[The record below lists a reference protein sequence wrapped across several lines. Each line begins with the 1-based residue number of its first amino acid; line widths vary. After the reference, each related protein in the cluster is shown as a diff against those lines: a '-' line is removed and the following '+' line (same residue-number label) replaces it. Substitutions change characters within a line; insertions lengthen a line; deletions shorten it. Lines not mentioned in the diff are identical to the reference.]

1 MTQNRQP
8 PAYQE
13 YAASM
18 LANNSFRMMSL
29 EARGLWYTLRLEHWV
44 ENPLPADPV
53 KLARILR
60 LDTDVVTSALHELSD
75 LIVFREEMIKIP
87 ELDDYR
93 QYLSDIR
100 KRQSSGGK
108 EGAAIARQNAKKRNL
123 IEQTNTNHEVYRRVT
138 HASTNRSSVKNNPAQ
153 PNTEQPN
160 SVINKENEWIADY
173 ESSTVHGHKY

>member
-18 LANNSFRMMSL
+18 LANNNFRMMSL

-53 KLARILR
+53 KLAKILR
-60 LDTDVVTSALHELSD
+60 LDIDVVTNALQEHGD
-75 LIVFREEMIKIP
+75 LIVISGGMINIP

-93 QYLSDIR
+93 EHLSDIR
-100 KRQSSGGK
+100 RKQSTGGK
-108 EGAAIARQNAKKRNL
+108 EGAAIARQNAKKRNRSGQPKTHP
-123 IEQTNTNHEVYRRVT
+123 EDDPRVNQ
-138 HASTNRSSVKNNPAQ
+138 ASTGGFSVKNKSEQ
-153 PNTEQPN
+153 PNSEQPN
-160 SVINKENEWIADY
+160 SVINKEDQWVADY
-173 ESSTVHGHKY
+173 ESSSFHGS

>member
-18 LANNSFRMMSL
+18 LANNNFRMMSL

-60 LDTDVVTSALHELSD
+60 LDTDVVTGALHELSD
-75 LIVFREEMIKIP
+75 LIVFKEEMINIP

-93 QYLSDIR
+93 QHLSDIR
-100 KRQSSGGK
+100 KKQSTGGK
-108 EGAAIARQNAKKRNL
+108 EGAAIARQNAKKRNR
-123 IEQTNTNHEVYRRVT
+123 IERPNTHHEVDPRVT
-138 HASTNRSSVKNNPAQ
+138 QASTKGFSVKNKS
-153 PNTEQPN
+153 EQPN
-160 SVINKENEWIADY
+160 SVINKEDQWIADY
-173 ESSTVHGHKY
+173 ESSSVHGI

>member
-18 LANNSFRMMSL
+18 LANNNFRMMSL

-53 KLARILR
+53 KLAKILR
-60 LDTDVVTSALHELSD
+60 LDIDLVTSALQEHGD
-75 LIVFREEMIKIP
+75 LIVISGGIIHIP

-93 QYLSDIR
+93 EHLADIR

-108 EGAAIARQNAKKRNL
+108 EGAEIARQNAKKRNR
-123 IEQTNTNHEVYRRVT
+123 IEQPKTTPEDYPKVT
-138 HASTNRSSVKNNPAQ
+138 HASTLRFSVKNNSKQ
-153 PNTEQPN
+153 PNSEQPN
-160 SVINKENEWIADY
+160 SVINKEDEWITDY
-173 ESSTVHGHKY
+173 ESSSVHGD